1 MAGSILN
8 NTDVGGIHIRNNTSR
23 HNAVTFADGTFKIKA
38 NVNDTLLVSSIAYK
52 PKQIIVSEIFYNEAK
67 LPITLEPI
75 INELDEVKIGDKLS
89 KEDRAQIN
97 KVEDDINNDLSWEKM
112 EFDYEF
118 TQDKFSSIAGN
129 KAHDAFFNGQQQ
141 NDGVKLQ
148 MIIPAVIKFLKRKE
162 TETLPTLPNDVVR
175 HYLKEKYT
183 KEELQSYFDIPIKYA
198 EDFIFYLVDN
208 GVPDEFLADGN
219 ELELTQLITEKAL
232 LYNAKARE

>member
-38 NVNDTLLVSSIAYK
+38 KVNDTLLVSSIAYK

-75 INELDEVKIGDKLS
+75 VNELDEVKIGDKLS

-162 TETLPTLPNDVVR
+162 TETLPTLPDDVVR